1 MSRIT
6 PLSPP
11 YAPET
16 EASLARW
23 MGAAG
28 GREPLALFRV
38 LEHHP
43 DLASRMRVLGSGLL
57 GHGTLPAVERET
69 VVQRVCARA
78 GCSYEWG
85 VHAEVFAGRVG
96 LTPRQLRATVV
107 DDEAAWTPRQAIL
120 VRVVDELHDDADLGD
135 GTWAEFRAR
144 FEERQIV
151 EVLVLAG
158 WYRTIAY
165 VANAL
170 RLPDEEWAAPFPK
183 A

>member
-11 YAPET
+11 YPAET
-16 EASLARW
+16 EAALSRW
-23 MGAAG
+23 MGLARE
-28 GREPLALFRV
+28 REPLALFRV

-43 DLASRMRVLGSGLL
+43 ELASRMRVLGAGLL
-57 GHGTLPAVERET
+57 VHGTLPAAERET

-78 GCSYEWG
+78 GCAYEWG
-85 VHAEVFAGRVG
+85 VHAEVFGERVG
-96 LTPRQLRATVV
+96 LTTRQLRATVH
-107 DDEAAWTPRQAIL
+107 DDAGAWTERQAIL
-120 VRVVDELHDDADLGD
+120 VRVVDELHEGVDLADS
-135 GTWAEFRAR
+135 TWAALRAL
-144 FEERQIV
+144 FEEPQIV

-170 RLPDEEWAAPFPK
+170 RLPAEEWARPYPEV
-183 A
+183 

>member
-11 YAPET
+11 YAAET
-16 EASLARW
+16 EAALARW
-23 MGAAG
+23 MGPARE
-28 GREPLALFRV
+28 REPLALFRV

-43 DLASRMRVLGSGLL
+43 ELASRMRVVGSGLL
-57 GHGTLPAVERET
+57 VHGTLPAVERET

-85 VHAEVFAGRVG
+85 VHAEVFGEQVG
-96 LTPRQLRATVV
+96 LTPRQLRATVH
-107 DDEAAWTPRQAIL
+107 DDAGAWSERQAIL
-120 VRVVDELHDDADLGD
+120 VRVVDELHDGADLAD
-135 GTWAEFRAR
+135 ATWAELRAR
-144 FEERQIV
+144 FADAEIV
-151 EVLVLAG
+151 EILVLAG

-170 RLPDEEWAAPFPK
+170 RLPEEEWAAPYPD